1 MSVGPAALGNV
12 LVQRLD
18 AVLGTTMS
26 AASANQVSGAR
37 PDAVSQPG
45 NLDKPGSADG
55 SNRDPRQGIQ
65 TGGARGDRP
74 ATVIDA
80 KTAAALALAARGLVT
95 SSDTTASAPTTL
107 GTTARAIL
115 ALLAQ
120 YPEAA
125 PAVQGRA
132 PLWTA
137 PPSAQPT
144 GAPAQQA
151 PARTP
156 APAPAQQ
163 QAQAPAGTEQK
174 TEIKSQAAY
183 ERLLHNSGISVQW
196 LWTDARG
203 KLNAVDDNDVVRLEG
218 GHTNENGSVTIKGQ
232 VLSISADRFTFRG
245 TILIVD
251 APDKGRRC
259 ERTGDYEFR
268 ATGKRKYW
276 RLQQMEACGG
286 LTDYVDIYY

>member
-1 MSVGPAALGNV
+1 MLVGYQPQVGLKNGSLYGVEALARWRHPTLGEISPARFVPLAEECGSVGGLGG
-12 LVQRLD
+12 R
-18 AVLGTTMS
+18 AGRR
-26 AASANQVSGAR
+26 AAR
-37 PDAVSQPG
+37 P
-45 NLDKPGSADG
+45 
-55 SNRDPRQGIQ
+55 
-65 TGGARGDRP
+65 
-74 ATVIDA
+74 
-80 KTAAALALAARGLVT
+80 
-95 SSDTTASAPTTL
+95 
-107 GTTARAIL
+107 ARA
-115 ALLAQ
+115 
-120 YPEAA
+120 
-125 PAVQGRA
+125 
-132 PLWTA
+132 T
-137 PPSAQPT
+137 
-144 GAPAQQA
+144 PAQQA
-151 PARTP
+151 PARP
-156 APAPAQQ
+156 SPPAPAQAQ
-163 QAQAPAGTEQK
+163 PQVQAPAGAQQK

-196 LWTDARG
+196 LWTDERG

-218 GHTNENGSVTIKGQ
+218 GHANENGSVTIKGQ

>member
-1 MSVGPAALGNV
+1 MHKNQDRAPASAGKKRIAGLLAVTLGLALG
-12 LVQRLD
+12 
-18 AVLGTTMS
+18 ATT
-26 AASANQVSGAR
+26 ALAGDL
-37 PDAVSQPG
+37 P
-45 NLDKPGSADG
+45 
-55 SNRDPRQGIQ
+55 PR
-65 TGGARGDRP
+65 GGA
-74 ATVIDA
+74 A
-80 KTAAALALAARGLVT
+80 
-95 SSDTTASAPTTL
+95 
-107 GTTARAIL
+107 
-115 ALLAQ
+115 
-120 YPEAA
+120 
-125 PAVQGRA
+125 
-132 PLWTA
+132 
-137 PPSAQPT
+137 AQPQT
-144 GAPAQQA
+144 QQQAQPQDEGRLPPRGAPAQQA

-156 APAPAQQ
+156 ASAPAPQ
-163 QAQAPAGTEQK
+163 QAQAPAGAEQK

>member
-1 MSVGPAALGNV
+1 MRSPWAWPWP
-12 LVQRLD
+12 
-18 AVLGTTMS
+18 
-26 AASANQVSGAR
+26 R
-37 PDAVSQPG
+37 PPPPPWRATC
-45 NLDKPGSADG
+45 
-55 SNRDPRQGIQ
+55 RR
-65 TGGARGDRP
+65 GGA
-74 ATVIDA
+74 ATQPQ
-80 KTAAALALAARGLVT
+80 T
-95 SSDTTASAPTTL
+95 
-107 GTTARAIL
+107 
-115 ALLAQ
+115 Q
-120 YPEAA
+120 
-125 PAVQGRA
+125 QQ
-132 PLWTA
+132 
-137 PPSAQPT
+137 AQPQDEGRLPPR

-156 APAPAQQ
+156 APAPAA
-163 QAQAPAGTEQK
+163 AQAPAGTEQK